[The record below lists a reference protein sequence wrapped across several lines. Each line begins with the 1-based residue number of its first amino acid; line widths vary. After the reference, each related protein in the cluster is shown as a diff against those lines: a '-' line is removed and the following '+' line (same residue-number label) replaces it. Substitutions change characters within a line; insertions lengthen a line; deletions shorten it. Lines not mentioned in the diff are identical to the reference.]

1 MRRSGA
7 EVAHERAQ
15 EIITGPDGVCAVR
28 TRDGE
33 IECRSAVIC
42 TGGLSYPGTGSTGDG
57 YRMAAELGHT
67 VTPARPSL
75 VPLESPDGFCRDMQ
89 GLSLKNVR
97 LTAYEDG
104 HSEIARRARCCS
116 RISACPGRWCFR
128 PRPICEA
135 SLRKNT
141 G

>member
-28 TRDGE
+28 TRDVE

-57 YRMAAELGHT
+57 YRMAAELGLT
-67 VTPARPSL
+67 LRGV
-75 VPLESPDGFCRDMQ
+75 EG
-89 GLSLKNVR
+89 R
-97 LTAYEDG
+97 L
-104 HSEIARRARCCS
+104 HRLRRR
-116 RISACPGRWCFR
+116 
-128 PRPICEA
+128 
-135 SLRKNT
+135 LRKEL
-141 G
+141 GGELDG